1 MLFQPFI
8 KMWLGADF
16 LLSNGVVLII
26 CINFYVSGMRRVNI
40 TFRDAMGLFWYD
52 RYKPLAEAAI
62 NLIASI
68 CLAKQWGI
76 AGVFIGTFISNM
88 MTGFW
93 WNHIFFSNTNSEM
106 G

>member
-1 MLFQPFI
+1 MERLIIYISYYSIIAVSYTHLCFLMLFQPFI

-52 RYKPLAEAAI
+52 RYKPDVY
-62 NLIASI
+62 
-68 CLAKQWGI
+68 KRQ
-76 AGVFIGTFISNM
+76 V
-88 MTGFW
+88 
-93 WNHIFFSNTNSEM
+93 HV
-106 G
+106 